1 MVQNNSH
8 HSKLYEWRWYSVNTC
23 EKCKRPIISAKDFE
37 EIAGRPYLLAIAD
50 QEFLNYLKRGEK
62 NANV

>member
-1 MVQNNSH
+1 M
-8 HSKLYEWRWYSVNTC
+8 NTC
-23 EKCKRPIISAKDFE
+23 EKCKRPIILAKDFE
-37 EIAGRPYLLAIAD
+37 EIVGRPYLLAIAD